1 MSSVHQSLRLEEMAI
16 RRGWNIRA
24 DDRNRIMESVT
35 RIALDPD
42 TSERNRIA
50 AARVF
55 LAANG
60 QDIDI
65 EKHVVNTALKVY
77 EMGGNPLAAP
87 AEATQ
92 ATLENASDAE
102 LEKLANGNQ
111 H

>member
-1 MSSVHQSLRLEEMAI
+1 MHSVGTSIRLDEMAM
-16 RRGWNIRA
+16 RHGFNIPSEV
-24 DDRNRIMESVT
+24 RNRIVHDLT
-35 RIALDPD
+35 AIASDPEM
-42 TSERNRIA
+42 SERHR
-50 AARVF
+50 
-55 LAANG
+55 LAAIKALLEANK
-60 QDIDI
+60 QNIDI

-87 AEATQ
+87 AEETQ